1 MIEIDIPGRGRLV
14 LTYLVL
20 DVNGTLAVDGTLLPG
35 VLERVQRLRAQLQ
48 VEMLTA
54 DTYGRQTALD
64 RQLGFAAHR
73 LQPGQPEAAQKAA
86 FVRSLGAEH
95 TAAIGNGANDV
106 EMLRVAALGI
116 AVLEGEG
123 TSVDALM
130 AADVVVRSIT
140 DALDLLLQPHRLVA
154 TLRR

>member
-1 MIEIDIPGRGRLV
+1 MIEIDIPGRGRLT
-14 LTYLVL
+14 LAHLVL

-35 VLERVQRLRAQLQ
+35 VLERVQQLRAQLD
-48 VEMLTA
+48 VAMLTA
-54 DTYGRQTALD
+54 DTHGRQAELD

-73 LQPGQPEAAQKAA
+73 LQPGRPEAAQKAA
-86 FVRSLGAEH
+86 FVRSLGALR

-123 TSVDALM
+123 ASVEAFF
-130 AADVVVRSIT
+130 AADLAVRSIT
-140 DALDLLLQPHRLVA
+140 DALDLLLHPRRLVA

>member
-1 MIEIDIPGRGRLV
+1 MIEIEIPGRGQLA
-14 LTYLVL
+14 LAHLVL

-35 VLERVQRLRAQLQ
+35 VLERAQRLRAQLQ
-48 VEMLTA
+48 VAMLTA
-54 DTYGRQTALD
+54 DTYGRQAELD

-86 FVRSLGAEH
+86 FVRSLGAER
-95 TAAIGNGANDV
+95 TAAIGNGANDA

-116 AVLEGEG
+116 AVLESEG
-123 TSVDALM
+123 TSVEALL
-130 AADVVVRSIT
+130 AADIAVRSIT
-140 DALDLLLQPHRLVA
+140 DALDLLLQPRRLVA